1 MKDIEI
7 IIERSDSAVQRI
19 IDVQKTG
26 RKSPKT
32 FLIEDEEP
40 ILQALGAGID
50 FLEIYGRQ
58 GVPIRPEILALSKER
73 DVRVRLLST
82 ELVNQVFR
90 VEKKPK
96 VFALA
101 RIPKPAKLSDLADVT
116 GDLVILDGV
125 QIVGNIGA
133 IVRSAYALGAG
144 AVVLLRSGLETVSE
158 RRLVRAS
165 RGYVFSLPVIISQ
178 DQALVDYLKVTGTK
192 AVSLDIGG
200 ELKIDDL
207 GALNERLAL
216 IFGSEKTGASKETWA
231 GQVSAVQIPMR
242 PGAESLNVSVAAG
255 ITLQARQAFNLS

>member
-1 MKDIEI
+1 MTELETIT
-7 IIERSDSAVQRI
+7 ERNDSAVQRI
-19 IDVQKTG
+19 LDVQKP
-26 RKSPKT
+26 RRHSPKT
-32 FLIEDEEP
+32 FMIEDEEP
-40 ILQALGAGID
+40 LLQALGAGID
-50 FLEIYGRQ
+50 FIEIYGRQ
-58 GVPIRPEILALSKER
+58 GVLINPEVLALSKER
-73 DVRVRLLST
+73 NVPVRLLST
-82 ELVNQVFR
+82 ELANQVFR

-101 RIPKPAKLSDLADVT
+101 RIPKPAKLSDLT
-116 GDLVILDGV
+116 GITSDLVVLDGV

-144 AVVLLRSGLETVSE
+144 AVVLLRSGLETVTE

-165 RGYVFSLPVIISQ
+165 RGYVFSLPVIIASE
-178 DQALVDYLKVTGTK
+178 QALVDYLKAGGIK

-207 GALNERLAL
+207 GALNEQLAL

-242 PGAESLNVSVAAG
+242 SGAESLNVSVAAG